1 MKVLHQD
8 CTPEVANDRSLPYNT
23 YLVTYQD
30 EGITK
35 YDVVQC
41 NKKVE
46 IFDYYW
52 DRYRENFSSFKQ
64 SEGRINPKLWNIQP
78 KSSDKKKK

>member
-8 CTPEVANDRSLPYNT
+8 CAPEVASDRSLPYNT
-23 YLVTYQD
+23 YLVTYQG
-30 EGITK
+30 EGTTK

-52 DRYRENFSSFKQ
+52 DRYREDFISFKQ
-64 SEGRINPKLWNIQP
+64 SEGRTNPKLWNIQP

>member
-8 CTPEVANDRSLPYNT
+8 CNPEVANDRSLPYNT

-30 EGITK
+30 DGLKK
-35 YDVVQC
+35 YDLVLA
-41 NKKVE
+41 NKKVD

-52 DRYRENFSSFKQ
+52 DRYREDLITFKQ
-64 SEGRINPKLWNIQP
+64 SEGRLNPKLWNIQP
-78 KSSDKKKK
+78 KSSEKKKK

>member
-1 MKVLHQD
+1 MKILHQD
-8 CTPEVANDRSLPYNT
+8 CAIEVANDRSLPYNT
-23 YLVTYQD
+23 YLVTYRD
-30 EGITK
+30 EGVEK
-35 YDVVQC
+35 YDLVQC

-52 DRYRENFSSFKQ
+52 DKYRQDLISFKQ